1 MFGRRP
7 RYDDTFGV
15 RMDLGADRKDP
26 MSLRPTSQAGRLRVK
41 APVLVEQPVSIFG
54 RFGKR
59 ETDPFSVIRDK
70 PATAPPAPE
79 KFAAVTKHTQPQ
91 LPHAAPGVQADR
103 TGCDCRLAADRDRT
117 LDSGPCHRRGLFQ
130 PAPSRGLSS
139 GDQPA
144 MYCAPLTVIVAPLMK
159 AASSEAR

>member
-15 RMDLGADRKDP
+15 HMDLGADCKDP
-26 MSLRPTSQAGRLRVK
+26 MSLRPASQAGRLRVK

-91 LPHAAPGVQADR
+91 PPHAAPGVQAFKAGLHAGWR
-103 TGCDCRLAADRDRT
+103 RLSVRQRIVLVVIAGWLLIGTGLWIPALVIAAAYFS
-117 LDSGPCHRRGLFQ
+117 LRRRAG
-130 PAPSRGLSS
+130 
-139 GDQPA
+139 
-144 MYCAPLTVIVAPLMK
+144 
-159 AASSEAR
+159 